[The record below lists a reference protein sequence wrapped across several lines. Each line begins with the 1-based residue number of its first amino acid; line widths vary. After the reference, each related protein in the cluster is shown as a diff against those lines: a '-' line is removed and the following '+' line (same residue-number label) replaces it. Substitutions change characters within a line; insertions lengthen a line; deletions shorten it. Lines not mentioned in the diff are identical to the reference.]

1 MSSGPP
7 PGVVPPSP
15 PILVAGLDSRSLL
28 LEAPFL
34 LREGAPIAEAASAWD
49 LLERLARDGGRL
61 VVLGTEIEDAPL
73 VEVIRRIRGLPKTR
87 QVSLLALVPSG
98 APDNLDG
105 DALDAGANAV
115 LRRPLDHAHLE
126 AWLAKLL
133 AVPRRVDAR
142 IPVEGQVVGTPRN
155 MVGGHFYGLSRNLS
169 VNGMLLASPVR
180 LAGSDLD
187 IEFQLPQT
195 GRRVRAIGRV
205 VREAADIAWPYLGY
219 GVEFVF
225 LPPDSLE
232 GLVGLVTSHLP
243 LPPLLPP
250 VVEGPASRIVA
261 TVRHAAWIYEIVE
274 PAPYAAGYLVEI
286 RRGAREGWR
295 PGAAG
300 PYFVVEGVSAEAALK
315 SAREFVA
322 RHR

>member
-1 MSSGPP
+1 MVLSS
-7 PGVVPPSP
+7 

-34 LREGAPIAEAASAWD
+34 LREGVPISEALSAFD
-49 LLERLARDGGRL
+49 LLERLGREGARL
-61 VVLGTEIEDAPL
+61 VVLGTAVEDAPL
-73 VEVIRRIRGLPKTR
+73 VEIIRRIRGLPATR
-87 QVSLLALVPSG
+87 QVSVIALIPSG
-98 APDNLDG
+98 ESDTLDG
-105 DALDAGANAV
+105 EALDAGANAV

-133 AVPRRVDAR
+133 SVPRRVEAR
-142 IPVEGQVVGTPRN
+142 IPVQGQVVGTPRDTI
-155 MVGGHFYGLSRNLS
+155 GGHFSGLSRNLS

-187 IEFQLPQT
+187 IEFHLPES

-205 VREAADIAWPYLGY
+205 VREARDVAWPYLGY

-225 LPPDSLE
+225 VPPDSLE
-232 GLVGLVTSHLP
+232 GLVGLVTTHLPPLP
-243 LPPLLPP
+243 LPALLDL
-250 VVEGPASRIVA
+250 VEGPAARIVV
-261 TVRHAAWIYEIVE
+261 TIRHSMWIYEIVE
-274 PAPYAAGYLVEI
+274 PTPYAAGYLVEI
-286 RRGAREGWR
+286 RRGPREGWR

-300 PYFVVEGVSAEAALK
+300 PYFVVEGVSAEGAMKA
-315 SAREFVA
+315 AREFVA

>member
-1 MSSGPP
+1 MSS
-7 PGVVPPSP
+7 

-34 LREGAPIAEAASAWD
+34 LREGAPIAVATSAWD
-49 LLERLARDGGRL
+49 LMERLARGGGRL

-73 VEVIRRIRGLPKTR
+73 VEVIRRIRGLPATR
-87 QVSLLALVPSG
+87 QVSVLVLIPSG
-98 APDNLDG
+98 EPDTLDG
-105 DALDAGANAV
+105 DALEAGANAV
-115 LRRPLDHAHLE
+115 LRRPLDHSHLE

-133 AVPRRVDAR
+133 SVPRRVEAR
-142 IPVEGQVVGTPRN
+142 IPVEGQVVGTRRDTI
-155 MVGGHFYGLSRNLS
+155 GGHFNGLSRNLS

-187 IEFQLPQT
+187 IEFHLPES

-205 VREAADIAWPYLGY
+205 VREAKDIAWPYLGY

-225 LPPDSLE
+225 VPPDSLE
-232 GLVGLVTSHLP
+232 GLVGLVTRHLP

-250 VVEGPASRIVA
+250 PIEGPAARIVV
-261 TVRHAAWIYEIVE
+261 TVRHSAWIYEIVE
-274 PAPYAAGYLVEI
+274 PVPYATGYLVEI
-286 RRGAREGWR
+286 RRGPREGWR

-315 SAREFVA
+315 AAREFVA

>member
-1 MSSGPP
+1 MLSS
-7 PGVVPPSP
+7 

-34 LREGAPIAEAASAWD
+34 LREGAPITEATSAWD
-49 LLERLARDGGRL
+49 LMERLAREGGRL

-73 VEVIRRIRGLPKTR
+73 VEVIRRIRGVPSTR
-87 QVSLLALVPSG
+87 HVSLLALIPSG
-98 APDNLDG
+98 EPDSLDG

-115 LRRPLDHAHLE
+115 LRRPLDRAHLE

-142 IPVEGQVVGTPRN
+142 IPVQGQVVGTRRDAI
-155 MVGGHFYGLSRNLS
+155 GGHFYGLSRNLS

-187 IEFQLPQT
+187 IEFQLPET

-205 VREAADIAWPYLGY
+205 VREARDVAWPYLGY

-225 LPPDSLE
+225 VPPDSME
-232 GLVGLVTSHLP
+232 GLVGLVTRHLP
-243 LPPLLPP
+243 LPPLPAPP
-250 VVEGPASRIVA
+250 PEGPASRIVA
-261 TVRHAAWIYEIVE
+261 TVRHSAWIYEIVE
-274 PAPYAAGYLVEI
+274 PTPYATGFLVEI

-300 PYFVVEGVSAEAALK
+300 PYFVVEGVSAEAAMK

>member
-1 MSSGPP
+1 VSST
-7 PGVVPPSP
+7 
-15 PILVAGLDSRSLL
+15 ILVAGLDRRSLL

-34 LREGAPIAEAASAWD
+34 LREAADVAEAASAWD
-49 LLERLARDGGRL
+49 LMERLAREGSRL

-73 VEVIRRIRGLPKTR
+73 VEVIRRIRGLPMTR
-87 QVSLLALVPSG
+87 HVSLLALIPSG
-98 APDNLDG
+98 EPDTLDG

-115 LRRPLDHAHLE
+115 LRRPLDRSHLE

-133 AVPRRVDAR
+133 SVPRRVDAR
-142 IPVEGQVVGTPRN
+142 IPVQGQVVGTRRDTI
-155 MVGGHFYGLSRNLS
+155 GGHFYGLSRNLS

-187 IEFQLPQT
+187 IEFHLPGT

-205 VREAADIAWPYLGY
+205 VREAKDVAWPYLGY

-225 LPPDSLE
+225 VPPDSLE
-232 GLVGLVTSHLP
+232 GLVGLVTYHLPPPP
-243 LPPLLPP
+243 LPPPA
-250 VVEGPASRIVA
+250 VEGPGARIVV
-261 TVRHAAWIYEIVE
+261 TVRHSFWIYEIVE
-274 PAPYAAGYLVEI
+274 PAAYATGYLVEI
-286 RRGAREGWR
+286 RRGPREGWR

-300 PYFVVEGVSAEAALK
+300 PYFVVEGASEEGAMKA
-315 SAREFVA
+315 AREFVA